1 MVITMFRTDRLKDIT
16 DDVFDKITL
25 PHSELCHQFSIDFI
39 IPEYIAF
46 YLASGYYHDALWE
59 NPLLTHIND
68 ALNNFNVDIDD
79 MDSLILNIK
88 KLLKTK
94 YNLEVIS
101 EEPIFQV
108 KSYL

>member
-1 MVITMFRTDRLKDIT
+1 MVITMFRNDKLKDLSEDEFINIVT
-16 DDVFDKITL
+16 
-25 PHSELCHQFSIDFI
+25 PHSELCYEFNINFI

-59 NPLLTHIND
+59 NSLLTHITD

-79 MDSLILNIK
+79 MYSLILQIK